1 MKERSGEMVETGGEL
16 VEVIVEEFGGDLATL
31 AKERRGETVR
41 VEEEMVVMLVEEVEM
56 WLLSLEVGE

>member
-1 MKERSGEMVETGGEL
+1 MVETGGEL